1 MVKEIKHK
9 RESVLS
15 WNEVIG
21 WIRQISGIGPFCQ
34 TKTFCWLTAIS
45 NQ

>member
-15 WNEVIG
+15 WNDVIG
-21 WIRQISGIGPFCQ
+21 WISSLSVKLQLLLVDSY
-34 TKTFCWLTAIS
+34 
-45 NQ
+45 